1 MKRDFAVAVKAI
13 IVKGDKVLLL
23 HRSAEEAEHSYMNRK
38 EKWDLPGGGIHYFER
53 SEDGL
58 LREIKEETN
67 LTVKIEKAFSL
78 YDIIKPHIHLC
89 IFTYVCVY
97 QSGEVV
103 LSTEHDAYYWL
114 TLEQLEQY
122 DIPKWLRR
130 DFTKVLM
137 EMQ

>member
-13 IVKGDKVLLL
+13 IVRENKVLLL
-23 HRSAEEAEHSYMNRK
+23 RRSVEEIEHSYMNRR
-38 EKWDLPGGGIHYFER
+38 ERWDLPGGGVHYFER
-53 SEDGL
+53 SEEGL
-58 LREIKEETN
+58 LREIKEETD
-67 LTVKIEKAFSL
+67 LIVDIKTPFSL

-103 LSTEHDAYYWL
+103 LSAEHDAYYWL
-114 TLEQLEQY
+114 TLEELNQY

-130 DFTKVLM
+130 DFTKVLTQ
-137 EMQ
+137 MQ